1 MPRTLETD
9 AEESQVYKTRTCF
22 YKRKRKKFYPQ
33 QIDKEIEARRDHVTF
48 SKLYNQKITKVN
60 PRPV

>member
-1 MPRTLETD
+1 MPRTLEAD
-9 AEESQVYKTRTCF
+9 AEVGLGYKTRTCF
-22 YKRKRKKFYPQ
+22 YKRKRKKNYPQ
-33 QIDKEIEARRDHVTF
+33 QIDKEIEAQRDHVTF